1 MPTFKHRLG
10 AWGLVLRGATHQ
22 RRITLTHQSSQTMSK
37 SIDSFADLASWR
49 LDSVICRST
58 RSPTRQMN
66 RFIFATEYP
75 ANGSLTFHHARSV
88 SSRASEK
95 NIYGQASRLISIG
108 KLNASPRLYTRPIDL
123 VIFQEPLG
131 ILRSREI
138 SSCGGFHAYMLSAFL
153 PSGRSYPALPLAR

>member
-1 MPTFKHRLG
+1 
-10 AWGLVLRGATHQ
+10 
-22 RRITLTHQSSQTMSK
+22 
-37 SIDSFADLASWR
+37 
-49 LDSVICRST
+49 
-58 RSPTRQMN
+58 MN
-66 RFIFATEYP
+66 QFIFATEYP
-75 ANGSLTFHHARSV
+75 ANGSLTEPNVHAV
-88 SSRASEK
+88 FLLVHLEK

>member
-1 MPTFKHRLG
+1 MPG
-10 AWGLVLRGATHQ
+10 VLRLRPLRGLRRTGSGPVAPERRRRVGGGRPRQSRFQ
-22 RRITLTHQSSQTMSK
+22 RADRLMSL
-37 SIDSFADLASWR
+37 SRRRANAR
-49 LDSVICRST
+49 RRT
-58 RSPTRQMN
+58 
-66 RFIFATEYP
+66 TEYP